1 MINTRVRDNAI
12 LDCIEYMKKMHEG
25 QVRKVTNAP
34 YYVHPLTVL
43 GLMEEAPF
51 FFAVRDKQAALLH
64 DIQEDSPLFSWDEIV
79 FKFGHYVAGAVALLS
94 KTKLGTGSP
103 AIYFSMLQHA
113 NPNIIA
119 IKLLDRLANTS
130 DYNIIRD
137 VVWLEKYLDETIQLV
152 LPLVQIMVARGSMI
166 SPQGYYELGTWIDDR
181 LQSNLHGM
189 QTRTRELR
197 REEYTGVAVS
207 DSPPA

>member
-1 MINTRVRDNAI
+1 
-12 LDCIEYMKKMHEG
+12 MKKMHEG

-113 NPNIIA
+113 NPNIIS

>member
-1 MINTRVRDNAI
+1 
-12 LDCIEYMKKMHEG
+12 MKKMHEG